1 MQQKQ
6 LKLFLLFISFLTIV
20 LLIALFFLRRQ
31 TRRRRKALVEL
42 HVANGRLK
50 SLNSELQKLNLV
62 LGGIKKPYGGNS
74 AAQISPGQ

>member
-1 MQQKQ
+1 MGEQDDRVSANAIVWKMCIRDR
-6 LKLFLLFISFLTIV
+6 FISFLTIV

-50 SLNSELQKLNLV
+50 SLDVYKRQTD
-62 LGGIKKPYGGNS
+62 
-74 AAQISPGQ
+74 A